1 MNEITLTERKP
12 LPKDWRIF
20 RTSNRSKGTREFEK
34 KEQTAQEGLENLRT
48 RSISLENKKQ
58 TARKRVGN
66 LRTRLEKLRRKRK
79 LLERDWKT

>member
-48 RSISLENKKQ
+48 RSN
-58 TARKRVGN
+58 T
-66 LRTRLEKLRRKRK
+66 LEKNIETR
-79 LLERDWKT
+79 EQKTNRSKKSG

>member
-20 RTSNRSKGTREFEK
+20 RTSNRSKVTREFEK

-48 RSISLENKKQ
+48 RSN
-58 TARKRVGN
+58 T
-66 LRTRLEKLRRKRK
+66 LEKNIETR
-79 LLERDWKT
+79 EQKTNRSKKSG

>member
-48 RSISLENKKQ
+48 RSISLEKNIETREQKTNRSKKS
-58 TARKRVGN
+58 G
-66 LRTRLEKLRRKRK
+66 
-79 LLERDWKT
+79 